1 MGTDEKLGRLA
12 TDLQARG
19 AEELRV
25 ETVRRARDFKRSWI
39 RMAEALVQ
47 VRDGEAYRGWGY
59 HDFYDYCANELLIRR
74 ATADKLT
81 GSFVALQRHA
91 PAVLRRDGLTERVPT
106 CDAVD
111 YFARAL
117 QKGSGTDGPA
127 DRGIAEEAV
136 QELTHAVFEEGAPVT
151 ELRKRFNPVFH
162 PKPEGVEQIELIR
175 RATATA
181 RKLERMIDDI
191 DGLPRRVVRD
201 GHASLE
207 ALKDELTALLERT
220 KATYAEAG

>member
-1 MGTDEKLGRLA
+1 MGTHEKLERLVG
-12 TDLQARG
+12 DLQAHG

-25 ETVRRARDFKRSWI
+25 ETARRARDFKRSWI
-39 RMAEALVQ
+39 RMAEALVH

-59 HDFYDYCANELLIRR
+59 HDFYSYCANELLIRR

-111 YFARAL
+111 YFAKAL
-117 QKGSGTDGPA
+117 QNGSDTDGPS
-127 DRGIAEEAV
+127 DRAIDEEAV
-136 QELTHAVFEEGAPVT
+136 EELTRAVFEEGAPVT

-207 ALKDELTALLERT
+207 ALKDELTALLART